1 MTLFDGLTTIDNQD
15 GTYGEGRKKNFR
27 LSEKKKTFATQ
38 NTRKN
43 SIGTYFRW
51 SLNSTYSS
59 VQDQQRVY
67 VKRKNLFFACCPL
80 HWQSHQWRHDVKR
93 QRCQN
98 KGSRRA
104 HFSRQRHIEIMFLL
118 KVRCYDLL
126 CTEFF
131 YAFSGRKLLNDLL
144 QKNFLCFMT
153 GLRQGERKKNSPLVK
168 CIMRLI
174 MSSLHFSIFVVI
186 YSWNQEIRCEP
197 NGNWHL

>member
-15 GTYGEGRKKNFR
+15 VTYGE
-27 LSEKKKTFATQ
+27 KTFAWV
-38 NTRKN
+38 KKD
-43 SIGTYFRW
+43 FRNKEHTEN
-51 SLNSTYSS
+51 LNRYLFPLITKCTYSS
-59 VQDQQRVY
+59 VQDQQRVF
-67 VKRKNLFFACCPL
+67 KEKNLFFACCPL

-144 QKNFLCFMT
+144 QNFFYALWQDSGREKEKN
-153 GLRQGERKKNSPLVK
+153 PLVK

>member
-1 MTLFDGLTTIDNQD
+1 MSLTEW
-15 GTYGEGRKKNFR
+15 GERKKLSPEWKKDFR
-27 LSEKKKTFATQ
+27 NKEHTEKF
-38 NTRKN
+38 NRYLFLLIRK
-43 SIGTYFRW
+43 I
-51 SLNSTYSS
+51 
-59 VQDQQRVY
+59 Y
-67 VKRKNLFFACCPL
+67 VFKCSRPTTCLRKEKNLFFACCPL

-144 QKNFLCFMT
+144 QNFFMLYDRT
-153 GLRQGERKKNSPLVK
+153 PAGRKKKIPPL
-168 CIMRLI
+168 
-174 MSSLHFSIFVVI
+174 
-186 YSWNQEIRCEP
+186 
-197 NGNWHL
+197 

>member
-1 MTLFDGLTTIDNQD
+1 MSLTER
-15 GTYGEGRKKNFR
+15 GEKKNFR
-27 LSEKKKTFATQ
+27 LSEKKTFATK

-51 SLNSTYSS
+51 SLKSTYSS
-59 VQDQQRVY
+59 VQDQQRVF
-67 VKRKNLFFACCPL
+67 KEKNLFFARCPL

-118 KVRCYDLL
+118 KVRCYEPL

-144 QKNFLCFMT
+144 QNFFLCFMT
-153 GLRQGERKKNSPLVK
+153 GLRQGKEKNPPCK
-168 CIMRLI
+168 MHYEINYELI
-174 MSSLHFSIFVVI
+174 TL
-186 YSWNQEIRCEP
+186 
-197 NGNWHL
+197 